1 MVALRIF
8 GGEEGKCWSL
18 GSLLFSLGG
27 GGICQRQIERNSTW
41 KLLEHLGGNLS
52 SKRSKDMIV
61 RSNGTIVCVGKFKPP
76 DFLHCNDDDDDDEE
90 EEEEEERESPTLHFL
105 PSSPQRS
112 PPCIQSRMGR
122 VRGGLATE
130 RKEGSEEELDGDIKF
145 PYTKTE
151 QRDKTTNSPELSS
164 KLAQSAPI
172 LHKLSQQN

>member
-27 GGICQRQIERNSTW
+27 GGICQRQMERNSTW
-41 KLLEHLGGNLS
+41 ELLEHLGGNLNC
-52 SKRSKDMIV
+52 KLRKDMVV

-76 DFLHCNDDDDDDEE
+76 DFLHCNDD

-130 RKEGSEEELDGDIKF
+130 RKEGSEELDGDIKI

-172 LHKLSQQN
+172 LHKLSQQK